1 MKLAIMQP
9 YFFPYIGYF
18 KLLEAVDKFIFYD
31 DVNFIKGGWINRNR
45 LLLNGKIG
53 YFTVPLSKAGSFSK
67 INSIETKNDMPWE
80 ARIAA
85 QIAQSYSHAPY
96 YEKVMP
102 LVQSVL
108 ETHDGHISTIARNS
122 ILAVA
127 DYLGMAKEYTASS
140 AIYGNQELKSIARV
154 LDICKRESASS
165 YVNLPGGRAL
175 YSREEFLASG
185 LELEFVDIL
194 LQSYPQSTDVF
205 HPGLS
210 IIDVLMFNSPA
221 QTRSLMAAGDPQ

>member
-1 MKLAIMQP
+1 MKIAIMQP

-18 KLLEAVDKFIFYD
+18 KLLKAVDKFIFYD

-53 YFTVPLSKAGSFSK
+53 YFTIPLSKAGSFSR

-80 ARIAA
+80 ARILA
-85 QIAQSYSHAPY
+85 QIAQSYSHAPF
-96 YEKVMP
+96 YEKVLP
-102 LVQSVL
+102 LVRSVL

-127 DYLGMAKEYTASS
+127 DYLGMAKDYTASS
-140 AIYGNQELKSIARV
+140 AIYGNQELKSVARV
-154 LDICKRESASS
+154 LDICRKESATS

-175 YSREEFLASG
+175 YSPDEFLAAG

-194 LQSYPQSTDVF
+194 LQSYPQSTDAF
-205 HPGLS
+205 HSGLS
-210 IIDVLMFNSPA
+210 IIDVLMFNSPE